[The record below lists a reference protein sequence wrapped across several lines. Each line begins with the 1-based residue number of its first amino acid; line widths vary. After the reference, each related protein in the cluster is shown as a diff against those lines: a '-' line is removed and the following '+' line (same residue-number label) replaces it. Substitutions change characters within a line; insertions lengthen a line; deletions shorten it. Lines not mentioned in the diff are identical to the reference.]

1 MTTYPRAEAIL
12 DNLYPVLAVCNV
24 TRELYGYAK
33 PVVDVAATLDRFRV
47 SYEAKWGK
55 SPRPAERAVAED
67 HINQL
72 DANWPEGSLV

>member
-12 DNLYPVLAVCNV
+12 GNLYPVLMVSPV

-47 SYEAKWGK
+47 AYEAKWGK
-55 SPRPAERAVAED
+55 SPRPVERQLAENL
-67 HINQL
+67 INQ
-72 DANWPEGSLV
+72 W